1 MNKKYL
7 EKDMY
12 LQKKHR
18 KLLIIED
25 NIVIQYKNEIS
36 KKTYLLDNRT
46 IQPSKSRIENWVE
59 INDELRRTYNADS
72 DIKFKTL
79 MMRSNLCHYS
89 DAYIH
94 IKLTKLTH
102 IKITVPNTATN
113 AALINNSNKKIIFK
127 NCAPFTNSISEIND
141 TQVADV

>member
-1 MNKKYL
+1 
-7 EKDMY
+7 MY

-72 DIKFKTL
+72 DIKFKT
-79 MMRSNLCHYS
+79 
-89 DAYIH
+89 
-94 IKLTKLTH
+94 
-102 IKITVPNTATN
+102 
-113 AALINNSNKKIIFK
+113 
-127 NCAPFTNSISEIND
+127 
-141 TQVADV
+141 

>member
-1 MNKKYL
+1 MEYKK
-7 EKDMY
+7 
-12 LQKKHR
+12 
-18 KLLIIED
+18 II
-25 NIVIQYKNEIS
+25 
-36 KKTYLLDNRT
+36 YLLDDRT

-72 DIKFKTL
+72 DIKFKTW
-79 MMRSNLCHYS
+79 MMRSSLCDYS

-102 IKITVPNTATN
+102 IRIRVPNTATN
-113 AALINNSNKKIIFK
+113 AALINDSNKKIIFK
-127 NCAPFTNSISEIND
+127 NCAPFTNCISEIND